1 MYDINFITRE
11 DLKEHIKNTIATY
24 DQTLN
29 GIDLK
34 KFNTNIIDPIKMVF
48 DSKVYRKNFED
59 VIEAELVRQRDRT
72 NVNAI
77 GYFHQNIF
85 KYIKNC
91 TVPEKGFDVIF
102 QKSNSEIIYVE
113 MKNKHNTMNSTTSQK
128 TYTRMLN
135 KIANDKNAICFLV
148 EAIAKHSQNI
158 VWKVKVD
165 NENIEN
171 DRIRRVSIDKFY
183 EIVSGDKDAFYKLC
197 MLLPEFIEEI
207 INENKELQV
216 GVDTV
221 VGELKERN
229 PDLLKALYLLAFK
242 EYNGFEYLR

>member
-1 MYDINFITRE
+1 MYEISFITKE
-11 DLKEHIKNTIATY
+11 NLKEHIKNTIATY

-34 KFNTNIIDPIKMVF
+34 KFNSNIIDPIKMVF
-48 DSKVYRKNFED
+48 DSKVYRKTFEE
-59 VIEAELVRQRDRT
+59 VISAELVRQRDRT

-85 KYIKNC
+85 KYIDKC

-102 QKSNSEIIYVE
+102 EKSEKEIIYVE
-113 MKNKHNTMNSTTSQK
+113 MKNKHNTMNSTSSQK

-135 KIANDKNAICFLV
+135 KIAGDENAICFLV

-158 VWKVKVD
+158 VWKVKLD
-165 NENIEN
+165 GENMEN
-171 DRIRRVSIDKFY
+171 DRIRRVSMDKFY
-183 EIVSGDKDAFYKLC
+183 EAVTGEKEAFYKMC
-197 MLLPEFIEEI
+197 MILPELIEEI
-207 INENKELQV
+207 ISENRELQV
-216 GVDTV
+216 GSDTV
-221 VGELKERN
+221 VDELKEKN

-242 EYNGFEYLR
+242 EYDGFKYLK

>member
-1 MYDINFITRE
+1 MYEINFITRE
-11 DLKEHIKNTIATY
+11 NLKEHIKNTIATY

-29 GIDLK
+29 GIDLR
-34 KFNTNIIDPIKMVF
+34 KFNSNIIDPIKMVF
-48 DSKVYRKNFED
+48 DSKLYRKKFEE

-85 KYIKNC
+85 KYIDNC

-102 QKSNSEIIYVE
+102 KKSEKEKIYVE
-113 MKNKHNTMNSTTSQK
+113 MKNKHNTMNSTSSQK

-135 KIANDKNAICFLV
+135 KIANDKNAVCFLV
-148 EAIAKHSQNI
+148 ESIAKHSQNI
-158 VWKVKVD
+158 VWKVKLD
-165 NENIEN
+165 GENMEN
-171 DRIRRVSIDKFY
+171 DRIRRVSMDKFY
-183 EIVSGDKDAFYKLC
+183 EIVTGDKEAFYKMC
-197 MLLPEFIEEI
+197 MILPELIEEI

-216 GVDTV
+216 GSDTV
-221 VGELKERN
+221 VNELTEKN

-242 EYNGFEYLR
+242 EYGGFDKIQ

>member
-1 MYDINFITRE
+1 MYNIDFISE
-11 DLKEHIKNTIATY
+11 ENLKEHIKNTIATY

-29 GIDLK
+29 GIDLR
-34 KFNTNIIDPIKMVF
+34 KFNSNIIDPIKMVF
-48 DSKVYRKNFED
+48 DSKVYRKTFEE

-85 KYIKNC
+85 KYIDKC

-102 QKSNSEIIYVE
+102 KKSNNETIYVE
-113 MKNKHNTMNSTTSQK
+113 
-128 TYTRMLN
+128 MLN
-135 KIANDKNAICFLV
+135 KIANDKSAVCFLV
-148 EAIAKHSQNI
+148 EAIAKHSQNT

-165 NENIEN
+165 GDNIEN
-171 DRIRRVSIDKFY
+171 DRIRRVSMDKFY
-183 EIVSGDKDAFYKLC
+183 EIVTGEKDAFYKIC
-197 MLLPEFIEEI
+197 MILPNLIEEI

-216 GVDTV
+216 GSDTV
-221 VGELKERN
+221 VNELKEKN

-242 EYNGFEYLR
+242 EYEGFDKNLY